1 MTDDRLRQLYARA
14 LGDAA
19 PPAAPGAPCEVGPE
33 ALLALARGEL
43 PEEERLA
50 LFDRVMASESC
61 RRDFALVRAAVVA
74 DAAVEGAAPVSA
86 SAGSEVGG
94 AAVPAVGDE
103 LADVRPPLTLL
114 SSAPAAAPRPPRAD
128 VPRRAR
134 TGGLVALAAT
144 LLLAVGLSRWGGRI
158 AEPVMRGVADAVV
171 PIVPPDGAQTDRSP
185 AFAWHPAPAAERYVF
200 ELLDG
205 TGAPVYTTTT
215 ADTVVALPGDVMLRP
230 GADYRWIVRGLDA
243 AGQPRG
249 EVVRRLRVRPL

>member
-14 LGDAA
+14 LRDAA
-19 PPAAPGAPCEVGPE
+19 RTAAPGATCDVGPE

-50 LFDRVMASESC
+50 LFDRVMASEAC
-61 RRDFALVRAAVVA
+61 RREFALVRAAVVA
-74 DAAVEGAAPVSA
+74 DAAVEGGAPASTAPNEEAVA
-86 SAGSEVGG
+86 SALEEG
-94 AAVPAVGDE
+94 AD
-103 LADVRPPLTLL
+103 RRPLTLL
-114 SSAPAAAPRPPRAD
+114 SSAPAAAPRPPRTEA
-128 VPRRAR
+128 PRRAW

-158 AEPVMRGVADAVV
+158 AEPVMRGAADIVV
-171 PIVPPDGAQTDRSP
+171 PIAPPEGAQTDRSP
-185 AFAWHPAPAAERYVF
+185 AFAWHPAPSAERYVF

-205 TGAPVYTTTT
+205 SGEPVFTTTT
-215 ADTVVALPGDVMLRP
+215 ADTVVALPTDVTLRP

-243 AGQPRG
+243 AGQRRG